1 MSPLHKRRIQVALDA
16 AAAKEQ
22 AEKAAKEPKAEK
34 QGKKGKKEKKAEAE
48 TEKVVAVEK

>member
-22 AEKAAKEPKAEK
+22 AEK

-48 TEKVVAVEK
+48 TEKVVAVKK